1 MGDHL
6 VKRTLIAAAG
16 CLLAVLGTVGADAA
30 TSTAVATRTPIPIS
44 NYVPPIKHVFVI
56 NIENKNYA
64 TTWGRNS
71 AAPYLA
77 KTLRRKGV
85 LLANYYGTAH
95 NSQPNYIAQI
105 SGQAPNPQMQGD
117 CQLYSSFRGAGTVA
131 PQQAVGHG
139 CVFPRSVTSL
149 PIQLSNAGYSWR
161 GYMQDMHTAC
171 RHPTLDT
178 QDGTQQAK
186 RGDEYATRH
195 DPFMYFR
202 AITGRPD
209 YCRSHVVPLGALR
222 HDLAARASTRNL
234 SYITPDLC
242 SDGHDAPCV
251 DGRPGGLKS
260 VNAFLKTWVPRILNS
275 AAFKA
280 NGMLVIT
287 ADESDGP
294 QSDAS
299 ACCNERAGPNSPMP
313 GITGMGGGQVGA
325 LVISRWVKPNS
336 WSSTPYNH
344 YSLLASVEDIFRR
357 PRIGFARQAGLHR
370 FALDVY
376 NNYRTP

>member
-1 MGDHL
+1 M
-6 VKRTLIAAAG
+6 KRTLLALLG
-16 CLLAVLGTVGADAA
+16 CALAVLGTAGADAA
-30 TSTAVATRTPIPIS
+30 TGRAATRAPVPIS

-77 KTLRRKGV
+77 HTLRRKGV
-85 LLANYYGTAH
+85 LLADYYATAH
-95 NSQPNYIAQI
+95 NSEPNYIAQI

-117 CQLYSSFRGAGTVA
+117 CQIYSSFRGTGTVA
-131 PQQAVGHG
+131 PQQAVGQG
-139 CVFPRSVTSL
+139 CVFPKSVNSL
-149 PIQLSNAGYSWR
+149 PIQLSKAGYSWR
-161 GYMQDMHTAC
+161 GYMQDMHRPC
-171 RHPTLDT
+171 LHPTLDSQDNT
-178 QDGTQQAK
+178 QKATK
-186 RGDEYATRH
+186 GDEYATRH
-195 DPFMYFR
+195 DPFMYFQ
-202 AITGRPD
+202 AIISRPD
-209 YCRSHVVPLGALR
+209 YCRSHVVALSALR
-222 HDLAARASTRNL
+222 HDLAARATTRNL

-242 SDGHDAPCV
+242 SDGHDAPCA

-260 VNAFLKTWVPRILNS
+260 VNAFLKTWVPRILKS
-275 AAFKA
+275 PAFKA

-294 QSDAS
+294 QSDS
-299 ACCNERAGPNSPMP
+299 SSCCNEKAGPNSPLP
-313 GITGMGGGQVGA
+313 GIAGMGGGQVGA
-325 LVISRWVKPNS
+325 LVLSRWVKPNS

-344 YSLLASVEDIFRR
+344 YSLLASIESIFRR